1 MVPRG
6 TIEFISRVL
15 WIEDGKVLV
24 CRNLKHGHCYLPG
37 GHVEFGER
45 AAEAAIRE
53 MVEEAGVVVTIGSP
67 IGFFEA
73 RFEQRGRERHEL
85 CVVFLVTGSDT
96 PPGAVTS
103 KEPEIGFEWIPVE
116 QLGTNGFVPE
126 SQLELF
132 RNQPKPLWNSV

>member
-53 MVEEAGVVVTIGSP
+53 MLEETGVVVDVGQP
-67 IGFFEA
+67 VGFFEA
-73 RFEQRGRERHEL
+73 RFEQRGRERHEV
-85 CVVFLVTGSDT
+85 CIVFAVTGSNT
-96 PPGAVTS
+96 KPCMVTS
-103 KEPEIGFEWIPVE
+103 LEPEIGFEWVPVE
-116 QLGTNGFVPE
+116 QLATSGFVPK

-132 RNQPKPLWNSV
+132 VKQPTPLWNSM